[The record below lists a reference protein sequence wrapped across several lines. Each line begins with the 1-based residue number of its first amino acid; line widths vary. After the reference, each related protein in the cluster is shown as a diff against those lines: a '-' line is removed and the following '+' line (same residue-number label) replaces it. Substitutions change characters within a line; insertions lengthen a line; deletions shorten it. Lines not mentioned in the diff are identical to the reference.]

1 MSQDKPVPTI
11 SHKTLLI
18 VVALAALHP
27 AFADSFVVGEIEASR
42 GHQASGYLAVPPGV
56 DDGTKIPITI
66 VHGTGNGPVLAL
78 IAGTHGYEYP
88 GITALQRVR
97 KSLDPGEVSGTI
109 IMVHV
114 ANLPS
119 FLGRTIYNSPVD
131 GKNLNR
137 MYPGDPDGSVSQ
149 RIAHLVTSEV
159 IDKADYLIDLHAGD
173 GNEALRPFVYMP
185 VTGDKALDE
194 ASKGLAMAFG
204 LDHIV
209 IDEAPL
215 RSREDSLYT
224 DQTALVRGIPAITTE
239 TGQMGLNDDYWV
251 DMAQGGILNVL
262 RHLEMIPGDEK
273 INEGVTW
280 LTDYEVI
287 RSPHTGIFQ
296 AEVRD
301 GYHIAKGGKLGVLLD
316 FFGDEIEEIRAPFS
330 GIVNYVIATPPVSE
344 GEPLAM
350 ISQIQTQ

>member
-1 MSQDKPVPTI
+1 MQ
-11 SHKTLLI
+11 
-18 VVALAALHP
+18 P
-27 AFADSFVVGEIEASR
+27 AFADSFVVGDVEASR
-42 GHQASGYLAVPPGV
+42 GHQASGYLVVPPGV
-56 DDGTKIPITI
+56 DEGTKIPVTI
-66 VHGTGNGPVLAL
+66 VHGAGDGPVLAL

-88 GITALQRVR
+88 GITALQRIR

-109 IMVHV
+109 IMVHI

-159 IDKADYLIDLHAGD
+159 MDKADYLIDLHAGD

-185 VTGDKALDE
+185 VTGDTELDE

-209 IDEAPL
+209 IDKAPL
-215 RSREDSLYT
+215 RSKEDSLYT

-251 DMAQGGILNVL
+251 DMAEDGILNVL
-262 RHLEMIPGDEK
+262 RHLEMIHGDEK
-273 INEGVTW
+273 INEGITW

-287 RSPHTGIFQ
+287 KSPRAGIFR

-301 GYHIAKGGKLGVLLD
+301 GYHIAKGGRLGVLLD
-316 FFGDEIEEIRAPFS
+316 FFGDEIEEVRAPFS
-330 GIVNYVIATPPVSE
+330 GVVNYVIATPPVSE

-350 ISQIQTQ
+350 ISRIQSQ

>member
-1 MSQDKPVPTI
+1 VTI
-11 SHKTLLI
+11 LNNTVFLLFI
-18 VVALAALHP
+18 TFAALQP
-27 AFADSFVVGEIEASR
+27 AFADSFVVGDVEASR
-42 GHQASGYLAVPPGV
+42 GHRASGYLAVPPGV
-56 DDGTKIPITI
+56 DEGTKIPITI
-66 VHGTGNGPVLAL
+66 VHGAADGPVLAL

-88 GITALQRVR
+88 GITALQRIR
-97 KSLDPGEVSGTI
+97 KSLDSREVSGTI
-109 IMVHV
+109 IMVHI

-119 FLGRTIYNSPVD
+119 FLGRTIYRSPID

-149 RIAHLVTSEV
+149 RIAHVVTTEV
-159 IDKADYLIDLHAGD
+159 MDRADYLIDLHAGD

-185 VTGDKALDE
+185 VTGDTELDE

-209 IDEAPL
+209 VDKAPL
-215 RSREDSLYT
+215 RSKEDSVYT

-239 TGQMGLNDDYWV
+239 TGQLGLNDDYWV
-251 DMAQGGILNVL
+251 DMAEAGILNVL
-262 RHLEMIPGDEK
+262 RHLEMITGDE
-273 INEGVTW
+273 IVNEGVTW

-287 RSPHTGIFQ
+287 KSPGAGIFR
-296 AEVRD
+296 ADVRD

-316 FFGDEIEEIRAPFS
+316 FFGDEIEEIRAPFA
-330 GIVNYVIATPPVSE
+330 GVVNYVIATPPVSE

-350 ISQIQTQ
+350 ISRIQTQ

>member
-1 MSQDKPVPTI
+1 LQI
-11 SHKTLLI
+11 LLSS
-18 VVALAALHP
+18 AKLRH
-27 AFADSFVVGEIEASR
+27 R
-42 GHQASGYLAVPPGV
+42 YLAVPPGV
-56 DDGTKIPITI
+56 DDGTQIPITI

-185 VTGDKALDE
+185 VTGDKAPIRISFQKRMNHVPGQTCSDHLFICRLRVRQH
-194 ASKGLAMAFG
+194 SMKLRKVSQWHLAW
-204 LDHIV
+204 
-209 IDEAPL
+209 
-215 RSREDSLYT
+215 
-224 DQTALVRGIPAITTE
+224 IT
-239 TGQMGLNDDYWV
+239 
-251 DMAQGGILNVL
+251 
-262 RHLEMIPGDEK
+262 
-273 INEGVTW
+273 
-280 LTDYEVI
+280 
-287 RSPHTGIFQ
+287 S
-296 AEVRD
+296 
-301 GYHIAKGGKLGVLLD
+301 
-316 FFGDEIEEIRAPFS
+316 
-330 GIVNYVIATPPVSE
+330 
-344 GEPLAM
+344 
-350 ISQIQTQ
+350 

>member
-1 MSQDKPVPTI
+1 MI
-11 SHKTLLI
+11 NAGRMFFFLLFSFTA
-18 VVALAALHP
+18 VSVT
-27 AFADSFVVGEIEASR
+27 ADSFTVGEIEVSR
-42 GHQASGYLAVPPGV
+42 GQRVSGFLTVPAGIDEGTEIPVTVAHGAS
-56 DDGTKIPITI
+56 D
-66 VHGTGNGPVLAL
+66 GPVLAL

-97 KSLDPGEVSGTI
+97 KSLDPREVSGTI
-109 IMVHV
+109 IIVHI

-119 FLGRTIYNSPVD
+119 FLGRTIYRSPVD

-149 RIAHLVTSEV
+149 RIAHLLTSEV
-159 IDKADYLIDLHAGD
+159 MDRADYLIDLHAGD

-185 VTGDKALDE
+185 VTGETELDE

-215 RSREDSLYT
+215 PSREDSVYT
-224 DQTALVRGIPAITTE
+224 DQAALVRGIPAITTE

-251 DMAQGGILNVL
+251 DMATDGIFNVL

-273 INEGVTW
+273 VNEGVTW

-287 RSPHTGIFQ
+287 KSPHTGIFQ

-301 GYHIAKGGKLGVLLD
+301 GYHIAKGGKLGVVLD
-316 FFGDEIEEIRAPFS
+316 FFGDEIEEIRAPFA
-330 GIVNYVIATPPVSE
+330 GVVNYVIATPPVSE

-350 ISQIQTQ
+350 ISRIQTK